1 MPKTVDYNFSVMKT
15 FRCFIVFAFILAAI
29 PTYAASDF
37 TIFGAAQHQG
47 KLTLQSAT
55 QTATTTSNLNPRTFG
70 VFGVRFSHGSII
82 GGEHTLA
89 YAPNF
94 LVSGG
99 RALIY
104 NSDLLVQAPLPKVT
118 PYGTAGLGAIFTW
131 ATSESGN
138 VAALGDI
145 GTKFAINYG
154 GGVKIYPAGPVG
166 IRFDIRGYTLPSVSF
181 NIPSSIANQTIKT
194 SSQSINFF
202 EYGFGVVFKF

>member
-1 MPKTVDYNFSVMKT
+1 MKT
-15 FRCFIVFAFILAAI
+15 SGCFLVFGFILAAV
-29 PTYAASDF
+29 PAFAASEF

-70 VFGVRFSHGSII
+70 VFGLRYSHGSVI

-99 RALIY
+99 HALIY
-104 NSDLLVQAPLPKVT
+104 NSDLLIQAPLPKVT

-131 ATSESGN
+131 ADSGN
-138 VAALGDI
+138 TLGDI
-145 GTKFAINYG
+145 GTKFAVNYG

-166 IRFDIRGYTLPSVSF
+166 
-181 NIPSSIANQTIKT
+181 
-194 SSQSINFF
+194 
-202 EYGFGVVFKF
+202 

>member
-1 MPKTVDYNFSVMKT
+1 MKT
-15 FRCFIVFAFILAAI
+15 LGCFLGLMCILAAV
-29 PTYAASDF
+29 PVYAASDF

-47 KLTLQSAT
+47 KLTFQTAT
-55 QTATTTSNLNPRTFG
+55 STATTTSGLDPRTFG
-70 VFGVRFSHGSII
+70 VFGIRYGHGSVI

-94 LVSGG
+94 LINGG

-104 NSDLLVQAPLPKVT
+104 NSDLRVQAPLPKVT

-131 ATSESGN
+131 ADSNSTLTQGI
-138 VAALGDI
+138 ADI

-154 GGVKIYPAGPVG
+154 GGVKIFPAGPVG
-166 IRFDIRGYTLPSVSF
+166 VRFDIRGYTLPSVSF
-181 NIPSSIANQTIKT
+181 NIPASIANQTVKT
-194 SSQSINFF
+194 TNQNLNFF